1 MPWNQVSIVEQ
12 RLRFLIEASQRT
24 ETISDL
30 CRRYGVSRKTGYKW
44 LKRYQ
49 QCGTLAALKDQP
61 RRPPRSPRRTS
72 AERAERVLA
81 VRDQKG
87 WGADKIAYVLK
98 HEGMELPAI
107 TVHRILK
114 RHGRIKPESAVR
126 LTGKRFARGSCNELA
141 QMDFKGDY
149 RLAGGGSVIR

>member
-24 ETISDL
+24 ETMIDL

-49 QCGTLAALKDQP
+49 QSGTLAGLKDQP
-61 RRPPRSPRRTS
+61 RRPQRSPRRTG
-72 AERAERVLA
+72 AEQAQRVLA

-87 WGADKIAYVLK
+87 WGADKIA
-98 HEGMELPAI
+98 
-107 TVHRILK
+107 
-114 RHGRIKPESAVR
+114 
-126 LTGKRFARGSCNELA
+126 
-141 QMDFKGDY
+141 
-149 RLAGGGSVIR
+149 